1 MYYSYIK
8 MKLIDVNFNELK
20 KINNDTVGW
29 IKVEGTN
36 INYPFV
42 HTNNNDY
49 YLNHSFDKSSNGA
62 GWVFMDFRNN
72 ISNFSKNTILYAH
85 GRNNG
90 RMFGDLKNVLSNNWL
105 NDKNNFIVKLSTE
118 KENSL
123 WQVFSVYKIETT
135 SDYIKTEFKSD
146 DEFLSWSNILL
157 NRSSYNFNT
166 IINENDKIITLSTCY
181 NDAKKVVLHAK
192 LIKKENK

>member
-1 MYYSYIK
+1 MYYSYVK

-85 GRNNG
+85 G
-90 RMFGDLKNVLSNNWL
+90 
-105 NDKNNFIVKLSTE
+105 
-118 KENSL
+118 
-123 WQVFSVYKIETT
+123 
-135 SDYIKTEFKSD
+135 
-146 DEFLSWSNILL
+146 
-157 NRSSYNFNT
+157 
-166 IINENDKIITLSTCY
+166 
-181 NDAKKVVLHAK
+181 KK
-192 LIKKENK
+192 

>member
-1 MYYSYIK
+1 MKIEKYKYKLKPKINKILIQLIVIILICTFIISLKNILVWNKDNKNNIKETNEILDKVNIVENDNNENTEIIENKEEPKESMYYSYIK

-20 KINNDTVGW
+20 KTNNDTVGW

-85 GRNNG
+85 GRTN
-90 RMFGDLKNVLSNNWL
+90 
-105 NDKNNFIVKLSTE
+105 
-118 KENSL
+118 
-123 WQVFSVYKIETT
+123 
-135 SDYIKTEFKSD
+135 
-146 DEFLSWSNILL
+146 
-157 NRSSYNFNT
+157 
-166 IINENDKIITLSTCY
+166 
-181 NDAKKVVLHAK
+181 
-192 LIKKENK
+192 